1 MNNDK
6 FLQAYKELETELK
19 YIGQSVLDYENS
31 LSDTDDN
38 KEKIKLC
45 RIVRNY
51 ISHNSDNFAGTTNE
65 MIKFL
70 NSLTSKIN
78 KLSKT
83 AKDIM
88 VKPNFIKPNEPIKN
102 ILPLIKKPIVV
113 LDKDKFI
120 CVVKKDYLLDLI
132 AAGEKKFIVPKKNEY
147 RFISP
152 KEHIED
158 LSGEYIVTQ
167 DGTNKGKV
175 TGILN
180 V

>member
-38 KEKIKLC
+38 KEKLKLC

-113 LDKDKFI
+113 LDKEKFI
-120 CVVKKDYLLDLI
+120 CLVKKDYLLDLI
-132 AAGEKKFIVPKKNEY
+132 AAGEKKFIVPKKHDY
-147 RFISP
+147 KFTT
-152 KEHIED
+152 KETHLED
-158 LSGEYIVTQ
+158 MQGEYIITN
-167 DGTNKGKV
+167 DGTKNGKV
-175 TGILN
+175 IGI
-180 V
+180 VC